1 MSFAFTFLDGN
12 RSPGTLLAIAAAGI
26 FAGTIGSVAA
36 QDLEPRRWGHLPTG
50 SHFAGGGYLNTTG
63 EIGLDPVLL
72 IEDVTVE
79 MHTYAF
85 KYIHVF
91 EAFERSAR
99 IDLSQGYQDGT
110 WEGLLDGSDVSTSR
124 TGWSDT
130 ALRFAINLLGAPPLS
145 GEEFAA
151 YQAGLDHETIVG
163 VGLTAVLP
171 TGYYLDDRLLNLGEN
186 RYTFRPQIGMVHS
199 RGPWSFEVTGSVWI
213 FGDNDE
219 FWNGNHLEV
228 DPLVSLQGH
237 LVHTFAPGLWLG
249 LSAGHDFGGEATVNG
264 IAKDDRRSLVSGAI
278 TLGVPVNRKV
288 GLKFGYLGSRTLEDI
303 GADLDTVFVAAS
315 VLW

>member
-199 RGPWSFEVTGSVWI
+199 RGTWSFEVTGSVWI

>member
-26 FAGTIGSVAA
+26 LAGTIGSVAA

-199 RGPWSFEVTGSVWI
+199 RGTWSFEVTGSVWI

-237 LVHTFAPGLWLG
+237 LVHTFAPGFWLG

>member
-26 FAGTIGSVAA
+26 LAGTIGSVAA

-237 LVHTFAPGLWLG
+237 LVHTFAPGFWLG